1 MQIVSTYS
9 VRINERGQVL
19 RDTAERYRAAVDFYI
34 EIILEHWGKCFEQG
48 MGTKCIL
55 QAEILSVVTAK
66 RPFTKYDF
74 SASFYKFPSYLRRA
88 AIQEAYGHVSSYQT
102 RLALWQSNG
111 RQGKEPGTPTAGRT
125 FPAMYRNNMF
135 VRNGRYC
142 ARIKVF
148 IRNTWD
154 WIEVGLRKCDVDYIS
169 LNCAARK
176 ECVPTLCC
184 RGKVWSLDFSFIEE
198 KELTKTDL
206 EHRIVLGVDLGLNNA
221 CVCSA
226 MHSDGT
232 VIGRAFLKLPKEKDS
247 LKQALGRI
255 RKAITSKVLSELKKL
270 QEKERDNYVRFFKE
284 FGKILK
290 IGLYNDFSN
299 QDKLKELA
307 MYESLNGDA
316 GAMISLA
323 EYVSA
328 MPETQEDIYYITA
341 ESRSKALASPA
352 LEVYRSKGYDVL
364 IMTDPIDEW
373 VMQVL
378 TQYDK
383 KLLKSVAKG
392 DLELDAESRKSL
404 EAEAEQAGKDYAELV
419 NYIKEELSAHVSE
432 VRFSGRLTE
441 SPCCLVAEENGLNA
455 RMEKFLKSMN
465 QDLPESKRILEL
477 NAKHPLIKLLA
488 EELKDAAS
496 GEKLKDNI
504 RLLYDQAVLNEGGE
518 IEDLAGFSRRLSAL
532 MVAANSK

>member
-34 EIILEHWGKCFEQG
+34 EIIIEHWGKCFEQG
-48 MGTKCIL
+48 MGTKCIR
-55 QAEILSVVTAK
+55 QAEILSVATAK

-111 RQGKEPGTPTAGRT
+111 RQGKEPGKPTAGRT

-255 RKAITSKVLSELKKL
+255 RKAQK
-270 QEKERDNYVRFFKE
+270 Q
-284 FGKILK
+284 
-290 IGLYNDFSN
+290 
-299 QDKLKELA
+299 
-307 MYESLNGDA
+307 
-316 GAMISLA
+316 GARK
-323 EYVSA
+323 
-328 MPETQEDIYYITA
+328 MPRLWA
-341 ESRSKALASPA
+341 R
-352 LEVYRSKGYDVL
+352 
-364 IMTDPIDEW
+364 
-373 VMQVL
+373 
-378 TQYDK
+378 
-383 KLLKSVAKG
+383 AKG
-392 DLELDAESRKSL
+392 LNDDIAVKTANFILET
-404 EAEAEQAGKDYAELV
+404 
-419 NYIKEELSAHVSE
+419 AHKFKADVI
-432 VRFSGRLTE
+432 V
-441 SPCCLVAEENGLNA
+441 
-455 RMEKFLKSMN
+455 ME
-465 QDLPESKRILEL
+465 RLEL
-477 NAKHPLIKLLA
+477 NRKIRGSNKQKLHHWKARYVQRMVEDKAHRCGKRFSRVCAWNTSRLAFDGSGSVERDAKNYSLCTFKSGKRYHCDLSASYNI
-488 EELKDAAS
+488 AARYFIR
-496 GEKLKDNI
+496 EKLKSSAERLRQRLLAKVPECAHRSTCTLCSLI
-504 RLLYDQAVLNEGGE
+504 RLCAALGSQETQVAEQSRCGAEAVLPSTNGGSP
-518 IEDLAGFSRRLSAL
+518 LRQ
-532 MVAANSK
+532 